1 MIFIKTLVKLNRF
14 IFIKTSKSNFKKF
27 FLIYIHNLR
36 GVMKLKA
43 FLSALL
49 IFSIFMGIS
58 YAQNFENI
66 DIPYQKFVLK
76 NGLTLIVHEDHKAPI
91 VAFNVWYH
99 VGSKNEKTG
108 KTGFAHLFEHLM
120 FNGSENYNDDYFKVM
135 EKIGSTD
142 LNGTTNEDRTNYFET
157 VPTSAFDLTLWME
170 SDRMG
175 HLAGAIDQAK
185 LDEQRG
191 VVQNE
196 KRQGENEPYAI
207 SRELITTATYPK
219 GHPYSWTVI
228 GSMDDLSAA
237 SLDDVHE
244 WFKNYYGASNA
255 VICIAG
261 DINADEVKEKIEKY
275 FGDIPS
281 GPPVAKYQT
290 YVAKRTGTVRQ
301 VAQDRVPQARL
312 YMVWNIPEWGNIETA
327 HLDLL
332 SDVLSSGKNSR
343 LYKRLVYDEQIATS
357 VYAYYSPGEIGS
369 QFFIVADI
377 KPGVEISKVEKEIDE
392 ELAKVLKD
400 GPTEKELK
408 KMKTQYFAN
417 FVKGIERIGG
427 FGGKSDILA
436 QNMVYGGSPNYYKTY
451 NKYIAETT
459 VKDVINSG
467 NKWLSDGV
475 YILEIHPFP
484 QYSTTSSNVDRSNL
498 PETGTPPEAKF
509 PKLQKAKLSNGM
521 KIILAER
528 KSIPVVNFIMMFD
541 AGYASDQFAAPGTAG
556 MAMNMLDEGTKSMDA
571 LQLSDELQMLGATL
585 YTGSNLDNSFI
596 NLSSLKT
603 NMDQSLN
610 LFSDVIL
617 NPSFPQ
623 KELDRLIKETVVRIQ
638 REKVQPFSMGLRVVP
653 GLIYGK
659 DHPYGMP
666 FTGSGYESTVTKLT
680 CDDMIKFHNTWF
692 KPNNATL
699 VIVGDVTMNE
709 IKPKLEKL
717 FESWKPGEFPKKEIK
732 EVALQDK
739 KIIYIMDRP
748 ASQSS
753 IIFGAETAPP
763 YGDKENVA
771 IELMNDILGGMF
783 TSRINMNLRED
794 KHWSY
799 GSGSAIPSARGQ
811 RPYLYYGIVQT
822 DKTKESIEEMLK
834 EINQFTGEKPATDS
848 EVNQVKEQNA
858 LSLPG
863 SWETNGRV
871 ANSLINMVSYN
882 LADDYYDTYAG
893 KINGINKDEIVAAA
907 KRVVKPDNLI
917 WVVVGDK
924 SKIEDSIKQLGYDVK
939 YIDGDGNI
947 IQQD

>member
-1 MIFIKTLVKLNRF
+1 
-14 IFIKTSKSNFKKF
+14 
-27 FLIYIHNLR
+27 
-36 GVMKLKA
+36 MKPKA
-43 FLSALL
+43 LLSALL
-49 IFSIFMGIS
+49 MFSIFMGFT
-58 YAQNFENI
+58 YAQNLENI
-66 DIPYQKFVLK
+66 NIPYQKFVLK
-76 NGLTLIVHEDHKAPI
+76 NGLTLLVHEDHKAPI

-142 LNGTTNEDRTNYFET
+142 LNGTTNQDRTNYFET
-157 VPTSAFDLTLWME
+157 VPTSALDLTLWME

-207 SRELITTATYPK
+207 SRELITTGTYPE

-228 GSMDDLSAA
+228 GSMADLDAA

-244 WFKNYYGASNA
+244 WFKNYYGPANA

-261 DINADEVKEKIEKY
+261 DINTEDVKEKVEKY

-281 GPPVAKYQT
+281 GPPVAKFQT
-290 YVAKRTGTVRQ
+290 YVAKRTGTIRQ
-301 VAQDRVPQARL
+301 VAQDRVPQARI
-312 YMVWNIPEWGNIETA
+312 YMVWNVPQWGSKDLS

-332 SDVLSSGKNSR
+332 SDVLASGKSSR
-343 LYKRLVYDEQIATS
+343 LYKRLVYDEQIATRVS
-357 VYAYYSPGEIGS
+357 AYYSPGEIGS
-369 QFFIVADI
+369 QFFITADI
-377 KPGVEISKVEKEIDE
+377 KPGVEVSKVEKEIDE

-417 FVKGIERIGG
+417 FIKGIERIGG

-436 QNMVYGGSPNYYKTY
+436 QNMVYGGSPDYYKIY
-451 NKYIAETT
+451 NKYIAETS
-459 VKDVINSG
+459 VNDIINSG
-467 NKWLSDGV
+467 NKWLTDGV
-475 YILEIHPFP
+475 YILEILPFP
-484 QYSTTSSNVDRSNL
+484 KYETTASNVDRSKL
-498 PETGTPPEAKF
+498 PETGTPPATKF
-509 PKLQKAKLSNGM
+509 PKLQRAELSNGM
-521 KIILAER
+521 KILLAER
-528 KSIPVVNFIMMFD
+528 KSIPVANFIMMID
-541 AGYASDQFAAPGTAG
+541 AGYASDQFASPGTAG

-585 YTGSNLDNSFI
+585 NTGSNLDNSFVSLTALKA
-596 NLSSLKT
+596 NLDK
-603 NMDQSLN
+603 SLN
-610 LFSDVIL
+610 LFADVIL

-623 KELDRLIKETVVRIQ
+623 KELDRLIKETVVGIQ
-638 REKVQPFSMGLRVVP
+638 REKVRPFTMGLRVVP

-659 DHPYGMP
+659 DHPYGNP
-666 FTGSGYESTVTKLT
+666 FTGSGYESTITKLT
-680 CDDMIKFHNTWF
+680 RDDMVKFHQTWF

-699 VIVGDVTMNE
+699 VIVGDVSMNE

-717 FESWKPGEFPKKEIK
+717 FQNWKSGDFPKKEIK
-732 EVALQDK
+732 KVAFQDNHM
-739 KIIYIMDRP
+739 IYIMDRP
-748 ASQSS
+748 GSQSS
-753 IIFGAETAPP
+753 IIFGGEPAPP
-763 YGDKENVA
+763 YGDKDNVA

-811 RPYLYYGIVQT
+811 RPYLFYGVVQT
-822 DKTKESIEEMLK
+822 DKTKESINEMIK
-834 EINQFTGEKPATDS
+834 ETTQFVGEKPATDV
-848 EVNQVKEQNA
+848 EVNRVKEQNA

-871 ANSLINMVSYN
+871 AGSLINMVSYN

-893 KINGINKDEIVAAA
+893 KIKGLTTDEIIKAA
-907 KRVVKPDNLI
+907 KKVVKPNNLI

-924 SKIEDSIKQLGYDVK
+924 SKIESGIKELGYNVK